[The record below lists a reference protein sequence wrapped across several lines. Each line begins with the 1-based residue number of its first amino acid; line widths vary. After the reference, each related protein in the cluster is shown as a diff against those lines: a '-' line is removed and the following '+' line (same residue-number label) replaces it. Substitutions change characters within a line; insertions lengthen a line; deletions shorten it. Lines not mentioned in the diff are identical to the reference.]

1 MARLVKL
8 TDARQWH
15 DSDKDKEVYVNP
27 DFVQILREDKALRIV
42 EIVMQGTIVNA
53 RGELEEIASL
63 LSNNHKRVY

>member
-8 TDARQWH
+8 TEAKQWH
-15 DSDKDKEVYVNP
+15 EPDRDKEIYVNP
-27 DFVQILREDKALRIV
+27 DFVQTLREDKAWRIV
-42 EIVMQGTIVNA
+42 EIVMQGTIVRA